1 MFFNQNNQNNN
12 NNNNNSNDPY
22 MTSSSYN
29 YITGTG
35 GQGKVI
41 V

>member
-12 NNNNNSNDPY
+12 NNNSNDPY
-22 MTSSSYN
+22 MTSSYN

-41 V
+41 A